1 MKEIKLTEEQKQKLV
16 KPNAYM
22 AAVFGDGIEWGVH
35 VYSEESIYYN
45 DFEAPLPAGKYGWS
59 RQNEMD
65 EIERDPGFILI
76 NEMALE
82 FAKDSEDDLYDAF
95 YCDNCNGSGR
105 LEVHYDP
112 ETQIFTT
119 SADRYLTLSEESE
132 HMKTFEEWG
141 NTQNVHPWQK
151 FTYLKKL
158 LDPEFI
164 EKYKNEGEGGVF
176 ELVYNGGGDSG
187 QIEEPIDLPQDIEY
201 LGYEIIDFYHSG
213 WENNEG
219 ADGRIVI
226 DFNERTISLYHEQY
240 YDESETVELK
250 KYQLV

>member
-1 MKEIKLTEEQKQKLV
+1 MKEIKLTKEQKQKLV
-16 KPNAYM
+16 RPNAYM
-22 AAVFGDGIEWGVH
+22 TAVFGDGIEWGIF
-35 VYSEESIYYN
+35 VYSEESIYYD
-45 DFEAPLPAGKYGWS
+45 DFEAPLPAGKNGWN
-59 RQNEMD
+59 RQNEIK
-65 EIERDPGFILI
+65 EIERDPGFDII
-76 NEMALE
+76 CDMALE
-82 FAKDSEDDLYDAF
+82 FAKDSENDLYDAF
-95 YCDNCNGSGR
+95 DCDKCNGSGR

-119 SADRYLTLSEESE
+119 FADRYLTLSEESE
-132 HMKTFEEWG
+132 YMKTFEEWG
-141 NTQNVHPWQK
+141 NTQSVYPWQK

-164 EKYKNEGEGGVF
+164 EKYKNEGEGGEF

-187 QIEEPIDLPQDIEY
+187 QIDEPIDLPQDIEY
-201 LGYEIIDFYHSG
+201 LGYEIIDVYHSG

-226 DFNERTISLYHEQY
+226 DFNQRTISLYHEQY
-240 YDESETVELK
+240 YDESETVELQ